1 MKLSDEIFGV
11 VNIDEPVLVDLI
23 NSKPLQRLKG
33 INQGGPCQ
41 YIHLGL
47 SENNRFVHSVGAMLV
62 LRYFKAPLREQIAGL
77 LHDVSHTAFSHLAD
91 YVFGGD
97 TSTCEY
103 QDSILDQFILQSEL
117 PDILTR
123 HGIAVEGVLDIHRF
137 PLQEQPIPDLCADR
151 IDYSLRHPF
160 FEKYLAPLGPKDILD
175 NIVVHEGV
183 FAMKNPVVAWK
194 YARAFLMWYGEM
206 LAGPRCIAAHA
217 LLAGAIKRALQTG
230 VMKKEDMFQDDEHVM
245 RLLRASGDSQIKE
258 YLTSLHPEFDCVIDA
273 ERPDLKSSVKHRYI
287 DPKVV
292 VGDTIKRV
300 SELYPDFG
308 LELAIA
314 GSRLHKKEF
323 SLRIVDIAKEVQNAG
338 K

>member
-1 MKLSDEIFGV
+1 MVLQDQIFGTV
-11 VNIDEPVLVDLI
+11 HISEPVLVDLI

-41 YIHLGL
+41 YIHSGL
-47 SENNRFVHSVGAMLV
+47 LENNRFVHSVGAMLI
-62 LRYFKAPLREQIAGL
+62 LRHFKAPLQEQIAGL

-97 TSTCEY
+97 TSTMEY
-103 QDSILDQFILQSEL
+103 QDNILDQFILQSEI
-117 PDILTR
+117 PEILTR
-123 HGIAVEGVLDIHRF
+123 HGIAVETILDIHRF

-160 FEKYLAPLGPKDILD
+160 FKTYLAPLTSKDIFD
-175 NIVVHEGV
+175 AIIVHEGV
-183 FAMKNPVVAWK
+183 LVMKSPVVAWK
-194 YARAFLMWYGEM
+194 YARAFLMWYGET
-206 LAGPRCIAAHA
+206 LANPRCLGAHE
-217 LLAGAIKRALQTG
+217 LLSGAIKRALQIG
-230 VMKKEDMFQDDEHVM
+230 EMKKEDMFQDDEYVM
-245 RLLRASGDSQIKE
+245 KLLRASGDVRIKE
-258 YLTSLHPEFDCVIDA
+258 YLASLHPEFNCVIDA
-273 ERPDLKSSVKHRYI
+273 EHSDLKSSVKHRYI

-323 SLRIVDIAKEVQNAG
+323 SLRIVNTVKEV
-338 K
+338 